1 MEAEDPLAQLAD
13 IHLPGEVPFWP
24 PAPGW
29 WMLAGV
35 VLLSFVLIGRYYYLQ
50 GQTRRRM
57 NSALYELDQ
66 VYRTWQEKFQ
76 VETARNQAGLD
87 LLYGFNAI
95 LKRVALVYYP
105 QTDVAKLTGTAWLRF
120 LDSADHS
127 ADHKADQGKDFS
139 EGPGKVLRDGSYRP
153 VFSADVDALHTLTE
167 KWIMKRYLKPRAT
180 PTVTPAKDAAG
191 VSA

>member
-13 IHLPGEVPFWP
+13 IHLPGEVSFWP

-35 VLLSFVLIGRYYYLQ
+35 LLLTIALIGRYYYLQ

-57 NSALYELDQ
+57 NSAMFELDQ
-66 VYRTWQEKFQ
+66 AYRTWQEKSQ
-76 VETARNQAGLD
+76 TEADRNQAGLD
-87 LLYGFNAI
+87 LLYSFNAI

-105 QTDVAKLTGTAWLRF
+105 QTDVAKLTGTTWLRF
-120 LDSADHS
+120 LDGADNNT
-127 ADHKADQGKDFS
+127 DFS
-139 EGPGKVLRDGSYRP
+139 EGVGKVLSDGTYRP
-153 VFSADVDALHTLTE
+153 VFSADVDGLYSVVRQ
-167 KWIMKRYLKPRAT
+167 WVMRRYLKPQTKNPAT
-180 PTVTPAKDAAG
+180 TAKASTEQTAE